1 MGDDTTALQ
10 YQELHEHLNQ
20 HLQQDTCD
28 HELFDNYSA
37 IVSDSDKACFV
48 LKNAG
53 FVCFELLKVVPL
65 CLLEDTNEFIS
76 S

>member
-1 MGDDTTALQ
+1 M
-10 YQELHEHLNQ
+10 
-20 HLQQDTCD
+20 
-28 HELFDNYSA
+28 LFDNYSA